1 MRTKVF
7 VLLQAL
13 IVVNSFISPANR
25 FAVLTRSKRHGIAEW
40 RDLVYDGPLD
50 PTVKAST
57 TSLPRAITILPFP
70 FDEVLIQGET
80 KQLRLYEDRFLHL
93 FDEAVQHGVVGM
105 GLLAQSGLIQTI
117 PICEIEAYNR
127 MDEFGIFVT
136 IRAVGRAQ
144 LLTLTQQEPY
154 IKAVCVELADE
165 LPTNLDMGNLLAST
179 IEQALVAVSSME
191 YRLKTVEATVKGKN
205 LDNINDNDNAIQ
217 RRINIAKLVS
227 SSSKQR

>member
-1 MRTKVF
+1 MKTKVLL
-7 VLLQAL
+7 LLQTL
-13 IVVNSFISPANR
+13 VVVDSFISPTKSCA
-25 FAVLTRSKRHGIAEW
+25 ASIRSQRYGIAEW

-50 PTVKAST
+50 PAVQAST

-80 KQLRLYEDRFLHL
+80 KELRLYEDRFLQL
-93 FDEAVQHGVVGM
+93 FDEAVEHGVVGM
-105 GLLAQSGLIQTI
+105 GLLAQSGIIQTI

-144 LLTLTQQEPY
+144 LLALTQQEPY

-165 LPTNLDMGNLLAST
+165 LPKNLEMGNLLAST
-179 IEQALVAVSSME
+179 IEQALVTVSSME
-191 YRLKTVEATVKGKN
+191 HRLKAVEAAKDENRNNGKYD
-205 LDNINDNDNAIQ
+205 DNNDGVQ
-217 RRINIAKLVS
+217 RRIQIAKLV
-227 SSSKQR
+227 R